1 MNLENLINED
11 IKQAMLA
18 KEKDKL
24 EALRAVKS
32 AILLEKTGKET
43 AGNEITGDTEIKLLQ
58 RLVKQRKESAGIY
71 KEKGRDDLAQNELFQ
86 VSVIEK
92 YLPKQMSET
101 ELEEIVKKVISDVGA
116 NDPKDMG
123 KVMGA
128 ANKIIAGR
136 AENKVVADKI
146 KLLLSK

>member
-18 KEKDKL
+18 KDKDKL